1 VNAEAAV
8 RDYLAYLAQRA
19 SPHTAAA
26 YGRDL
31 VQFFNHLGGSYE
43 GAPPCRVEAAWPDV
57 EVESVTRLDVR
68 GFLSR
73 LAESGASR
81 TTLNRKLGALKAFFR
96 HLCEGGVLRTAPTDS
111 VHLRRVE
118 KKQPRVLAEG
128 DVAELLDTRPGETPL
143 LLRDWAIMELLY
155 STGMRVGTLVRI
167 DLDDL
172 SVGLD
177 WVRVVAKGG
186 KEQHLPVGEAAVS
199 ALSHYLGARGEILS
213 MPPRGPV
220 RREPE
225 PAALWITGGGYRITD
240 RSVKA
245 RVRRHTQG
253 QGLSAS
259 PHTFR
264 HSFATHLLSAGAD
277 LRSIQEL
284 LGHASLSTTQKYT
297 HVDLARLREGYEAS
311 HPRAGEGTR

>member
-1 VNAEAAV
+1 MNAAGAV
-8 RDYLAYLAQRA
+8 RDYLAHLAQRA

-31 VQFFNHLGGSYE
+31 AQFFNHLGGSWE
-43 GAPPCRVEAAWPDV
+43 GAPPCHVEDEWPEVQV
-57 EVESVTRLDVR
+57 ENVTRLDVR

-73 LAESGASR
+73 LSECGASR
-81 TTLNRKLGALKAFFR
+81 TTLNRKLGALKSFFR
-96 HLCEGGVLRTAPTDS
+96 HLCESGILRSAPTDG
-111 VHLRRVE
+111 VRLRRVE
-118 KKQPRVLAEG
+118 KRQPRVLPEA
-128 DVAELLDTRPGETPL
+128 DVKQLLDTRPGETPL
-143 LLRDWAIMELLY
+143 LLRDWAVMELLY

-177 WVRVVAKGG
+177 WVRVIAKGG
-186 KEQHLPVGEAAVS
+186 KEQHLPVGEAAIS
-199 ALSHYLGARGEILS
+199 ALSHYLEARAEILAL
-213 MPPRGPV
+213 PPRGKNK
-220 RREPE
+220 REPE
-225 PAALWITGGGYRITD
+225 PHALWITGGGYRMTD
-240 RSVKA
+240 RSVMA
-245 RVRRHTQG
+245 RVKLHTEG

-297 HVDLARLREGYEAS
+297 HVDLARLRAGYLAA
-311 HPRAGEGTR
+311 HPRAGEGSR